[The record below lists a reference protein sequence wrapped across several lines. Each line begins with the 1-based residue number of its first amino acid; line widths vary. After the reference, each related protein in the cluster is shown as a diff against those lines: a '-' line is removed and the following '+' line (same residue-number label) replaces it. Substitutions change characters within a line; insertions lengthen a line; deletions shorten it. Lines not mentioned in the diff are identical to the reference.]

1 MEFNT
6 KNKFVSTLW
15 QHWKNTNDLDILKGM
30 LIAGFKSQ
38 NQPDRGRERDRQI
51 DLEFNVRRI
60 N

>member
-1 MEFNT
+1 M
-6 KNKFVSTLW
+6 
-15 QHWKNTNDLDILKGM
+15 NDLDILKGM